1 VRPHASA
8 VNAPALL
15 KWRYPSTVAEAYL
28 RFNLVPPREA
38 AVSAQPFPVR
48 ELVASRR
55 PHRKDAARNYDA
67 LLAAA
72 REAFAEHGAE
82 ASLEDIARRAD
93 VGIGTLY
100 RNFPS
105 RRELFESVYADE
117 VNELVRV
124 AEEVADQEP
133 WEALTS
139 WLTRFTDYMV
149 TKRAVREALDD
160 KSEIFEACRESMYA
174 AGGPLFERAQEAGAA
189 RKDMDFG
196 DLLRMVSGIT
206 GTVFVDDAQ
215 RDRVLA
221 IALDGVRA
229 AR

>member
-1 VRPHASA
+1 M
-8 VNAPALL
+8 
-15 KWRYPSTVAEAYL
+15 T
-28 RFNLVPPREA
+28 
-38 AVSAQPFPVR
+38 AQPFPVR
-48 ELVASRR
+48 EIVASRR

-67 LLAAA
+67 LLGAA
-72 REAFAEHGAE
+72 REAFAEHGAD
-82 ASLEDIARRAD
+82 ASLEDIARRAG

-105 RRELFESVYADE
+105 RRELFETVYADE

-124 AEEVADQEP
+124 AEEVAGLEP
-133 WEALTS
+133 WEALAS
-139 WLTRFTDYMV
+139 WLTRFIGYMV

-160 KSEIFEACRESMYA
+160 ESEIFDACRESMYA
-174 AGGPLFERAQEAGAA
+174 AGGPLFERAQEAGVA

-196 DLLRMVSGIT
+196 DLLRLVAGIT
-206 GTVFVDDAQ
+206 GTFFVDDAQ

-229 AR
+229 TH